1 MAKKKQQPQST
12 ITTKRNAVST
22 KRTVN
27 RRPAKSKQIA
37 AHPRGKRPKV
47 RPAGVSYQF
56 QTIHTLEARSNALL
70 EVTQEHFKLTDPQ
83 VFQMIQGLLKPTIDI
98 LAGKGVVYDELRSV
112 LVPSRDRHDRAVV
125 FNYNKF
131 DTGDYGSD
139 VVHRLMPMLRQD
151 SSHSLLFGDW
161 LNGERK
167 DMAFGKWLEWSPG
180 ALGTVSLDLAHERY
194 SPYYFAY
201 LNNLT
206 TADAARIDQGFK
218 AHPAYLGSLDLDFD
232 SAVKTYLSTCL
243 IRDFIK
249 HRRVIIKG
257 HEDDRDPAEDYN
269 LSRFDFDQFGLTV
282 RSLPFMY
289 YGVLLS
295 YKIEREHVPQ
305 DGDRRFSL
313 NALTP
318 APKMIDDFE
327 VQLDQAKWKYLQEE
341 KGGSLKLAGM
351 AGLDAVGIAKRIR
364 EKVDDS
370 YIYRLARATNGE
382 TLKFNVMIEPTP
394 RVRIECALEY
404 LPERGLLRVITLY

>member
-1 MAKKKQQPQST
+1 M
-12 ITTKRNAVST
+12 
-22 KRTVN
+22 
-27 RRPAKSKQIA
+27 
-37 AHPRGKRPKV
+37 
-47 RPAGVSYQF
+47 
-56 QTIHTLEARSNALL
+56 LL
-70 EVTQEHFKLTDPQ
+70 EGTMRHFKLSDSQ
-83 VFQMIQGLLKPTIDI
+83 VFQMIHGLVKPTVEI
-98 LAGKGVVYDELRSV
+98 LASKGIVYEELRNV
-112 LVPSRDRHDRAVV
+112 LVPSRKRHDRALV

-131 DTGDYGSD
+131 DTGDYGRD
-139 VVHRLMPMLRQD
+139 VVHRLMPLLRRD

-167 DMAFGKWLEWSPG
+167 DMAFGKWLDWSPG
-180 ALGTVSLDLAHERY
+180 AQGTVNLDLAHERY

-249 HRRVIIKG
+249 HRNVIIKG

-269 LSRFDFDQFGLTV
+269 LSRFNFDQIGLTV
-282 RSLPFMY
+282 RSLPLMY

-295 YKIEREHVPQ
+295 YKIEREHIPQ

-327 VQLDQAKWKYLQEE
+327 VQLDEAKWKYLQAE
-341 KGGSLKLAGM
+341 KGGSLKRAGM
-351 AGLDAVGIAKRIR
+351 SGLNAAGIAKRIR
-364 EKVDDS
+364 EKVDAS
-370 YIYRLARATNGE
+370 YIYRLSRATNGD
-382 TLKFNVMIEPTP
+382 TLKFDVMIEAIPG
-394 RVRIECALEY
+394 VRTECALKY
-404 LPERGLLRVITLY
+404 LPEHRLLKVITLY

>member
-1 MAKKKQQPQST
+1 MS
-12 ITTKRNAVST
+12 
-22 KRTVN
+22 
-27 RRPAKSKQIA
+27 
-37 AHPRGKRPKV
+37 RG
-47 RPAGVSYQF
+47 SYQF
-56 QTIHTLEARSNALL
+56 QTIHTLEARSNMLL
-70 EVTQEHFKLTDPQ
+70 EGTTRHFKLNDPQ
-83 VFQMIQGLLKPTIDI
+83 VFQMIQGLLNPTVEI
-98 LAGKGVVYDELRSV
+98 LASKGIVYEELRRV
-112 LVPSRDRHDRAVV
+112 LVPSRDRHDRGLV

-131 DTGDYGSD
+131 DTGDYGRD
-139 VVHRLMPMLRQD
+139 VVDRLMPLLRRD

-167 DMAFGKWLEWSPG
+167 NMAFGKWLEWSPG
-180 ALGTVSLDLAHERY
+180 ALGTVNLDLAHERY

-206 TADAARIDQGFK
+206 TVDAARIGQGFK
-218 AHPAYLGSLDLDFD
+218 AHPAYIGLLDLDFD
-232 SAVKTYLSTCL
+232 SPVKTYLSTCL

-249 HRRVIIKG
+249 HRKDIIKG

-269 LSRFDFDQFGLTV
+269 LSRFDFDKCGLTV

-327 VQLDQAKWKYLQEE
+327 VLLDEAKWKYLQEE
-341 KGGSLKLAGM
+341 KGGSLKRAGM
-351 AGLDAVGIAKRIR
+351 APLDAAGIANRIR

-382 TLKFNVMIEPTP
+382 TLKFNVMIEAIPGIRT
-394 RVRIECALEY
+394 ECALQY
-404 LPERGLLRVITLY
+404 LPAQNTLRVITLY